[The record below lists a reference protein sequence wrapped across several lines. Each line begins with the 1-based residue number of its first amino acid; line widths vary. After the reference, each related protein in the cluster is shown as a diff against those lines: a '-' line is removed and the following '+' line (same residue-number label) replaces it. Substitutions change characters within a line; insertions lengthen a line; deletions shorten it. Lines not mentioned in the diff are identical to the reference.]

1 MEGVRGS
8 NVTREETGRGGGAKC
23 RLLKGLHG
31 TKALRCPTKED
42 RGCRLTL
49 IMQAVTWKHLHL
61 TGQHATGLFC
71 TRVLLRVFQPIEAG
85 SCSLLQK
92 DACAC

>member
-8 NVTREETGRGGGAKC
+8 NERGNWAGGAKC

-92 DACAC
+92 DACAY